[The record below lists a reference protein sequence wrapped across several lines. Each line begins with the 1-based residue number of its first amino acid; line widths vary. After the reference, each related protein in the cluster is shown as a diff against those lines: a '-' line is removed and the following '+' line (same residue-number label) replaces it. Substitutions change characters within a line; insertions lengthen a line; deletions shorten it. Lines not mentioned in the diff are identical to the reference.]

1 MDEHY
6 KVLHERFVGNNK
18 GSKDP
23 WEIFGL
29 SLILPASYLL
39 SQLLAPFL
47 SRSSFLLETSLFTL
61 PILLSLTCCSEKSL
75 WILFAL
81 LGISFC
87 IFYYVY
93 RKSYFAKSWNSF
105 TSNSTSSKT
114 VIYDFINAY
123 RGNLLMSTCITI
135 LAVDFPVFPRRF
147 IKTESYGYGFMDL
160 GVGSFVFANG
170 LLSYEA
176 RHVFNSNFRIINS
189 LQNSSCLL
197 VLGITRVISVKLLNY
212 QEHVT
217 EYGVHWNFFFTLAF
231 VKILSTLLLCL
242 ISQKHSWLISLFLGL
257 AHEGILASSLG
268 ASYILDSNT
277 HRGDFFSSNR
287 EGIMSLLG
295 YVAIY
300 LGGVYWG
307 VQIQGSIAEDS
318 SIKSCIKLFN
328 HYLFW
333 SIVMWCSL
341 MYSQDLFLLPSRRMA
356 NWSYFNWMLAF
367 NLSQCA
373 FFLLFKII
381 GLWYRELFVVYLEN
395 SKSGRNG
402 KSNKGGKVSSKR
414 KSSFINPIKPKSNE
428 NPAIQ
433 LPNPASYLLDAV
445 CYNGLPY
452 FLFSNI
458 FTGIVNFFVQTI
470 YATNCY
476 AILILFGYSS
486 ILNYLAFK
494 LFVKKIRWKI

>member
-114 VIYDFINAY
+114 KVTA
-123 RGNLLMSTCITI
+123 M
-135 LAVDFPVFPRRF
+135 
-147 IKTESYGYGFMDL
+147 
-160 GVGSFVFANG
+160 GSWIWVWGHSFLQNG

-176 RHVFNSNFRIINS
+176 RHVFNSKSKSFRIINS

-231 VKILSTLLLCL
+231 VKILSTL
-242 ISQKHSWLISLFLGL
+242 
-257 AHEGILASSLG
+257 
-268 ASYILDSNT
+268 
-277 HRGDFFSSNR
+277 

-318 SIKSCIKLFN
+318 SIKSCIKLFKS
-328 HYLFW
+328 LSFW

-373 FFLLFKII
+373 FFYFLKLLAYGI
-381 GLWYRELFVVYLEN
+381 GSCFFVYLEN

-486 ILNYLAFK
+486 ILK
-494 LFVKKIRWKI
+494 LLSF